1 MKNIKKILYPTDFS
15 AMSIMGYKYCLNLAR
30 QLGARV
36 DVLHVYRVDLGVPV
50 PDAMAYTL
58 VEERKNNAHLKLGV
72 FAYLTQAEDK
82 SILEGLDIHA
92 HAAVGLPEDEITR
105 FAADNECD
113 LILMPTKGEHNL
125 IEVLFGS
132 VTTAIVAKAECPVL
146 VVPEGAEFKTIEN
159 IAYATDLTDANINHK
174 DTVLTLAKIFHSN
187 LHYVHINNGVKAP
200 EWEIQRLLDSKN
212 EGGELSFHEL
222 EANSVQEGMKHFLQF
237 KKIDIVMTY
246 SPPKSFLERLF
257 KWSTTKNIAEHISLP
272 LFVVK

>member
-1 MKNIKKILYPTDFS
+1 MNNIKRILYPTDFS
-15 AMSIMGYKYCLNLAR
+15 AMSMMGYKYCLNLAR

-50 PDAMAYTL
+50 PDAMSYTL
-58 VEERKNNAHLKLGV
+58 VEERKNNAHLKLGI
-72 FAYLTQAEDK
+72 FAHLTQSEDK
-82 SILEGLDIHA
+82 TLLEGIDIHA
-92 HAAVGLPEDEITR
+92 HAAVGLPEDEIAR
-105 FAADNECD
+105 FATENQSD

-146 VVPEGAEFKTIEN
+146 VIPEGSEYKKIKN

-174 DTVLTLAKIFHSN
+174 DVSLALAKLFHAN
-187 LHYVHINNGVKAP
+187 LHYVHVNNGVKAP

-222 EANSVQEGMKHFLQF
+222 EANSVQEGMKHFLKF
-237 KKIDIVMTY
+237 KEIDMMITY
-246 SPPKSFLERLF
+246 SPPKSFFERIF
-257 KWSTTKNIAEHISLP
+257 RWSTTRNIAEHVIVP

>member
-1 MKNIKKILYPTDFS
+1 MNSIKRILYPTDFS
-15 AMSIMGYKYCLNLAR
+15 AMSMMGYKYCLNLAR

-50 PDAMAYTL
+50 PDAMSYTL

-72 FAYLTQAEDK
+72 FAHLTQSEDK
-82 SILEGLDIHA
+82 SLLEGLDIHA
-92 HAAVGLPEDEITR
+92 HAAVGLPEDEIAR
-105 FAADNECD
+105 FAKDNDND

-146 VVPEGAEFKTIEN
+146 VIPEGSEYIKIKN

-174 DTVLTLAKIFHSN
+174 DAPLALAKLFHSN

-200 EWEIQRLLDSKN
+200 EWDIQRLLDSKN

-222 EANSVQEGMKHFLQF
+222 EANSVQEGMKHFLKF
-237 KKIDIVMTY
+237 KKIDMMITY
-246 SPPKSFLERLF
+246 SPPKSFFERLF
-257 KWSTTKNIAEHISLP
+257 KWSTTRNIAEHVIVP